1 MNTLKQTLF
10 LLLVLVFS
18 GVSKTIAQSTGV
30 YVGGHIRRE
39 RPGTIE
45 KLRNSGFTYI
55 ILFNINVEPDGTL
68 TTDGET
74 VCKDGKYVFGNTQP
88 NYVSDIK
95 KLKQAP
101 TTISRIEIC
110 IGGWGNESFSR
121 IKELINSHGVGS
133 STILYK
139 NFKALKNAIPEI
151 DAVNNDDEHCYDVAT
166 AVKFHKMMY
175 ELGYKT
181 TVAPYMN
188 RSFWE
193 NLVSQLGD
201 RCDRVLIQCYDGGA
215 GNNPS
220 DWHLGNRAVHAG
232 RMNYQ
237 EGGVDACIAQMESWK
252 KNNGVSGGFIW
263 LYNDETWN
271 LNQWATRM
279 LRVFGTKKCDDNI
292 ASLYAD
298 SDYRGYS
305 KSLGEGSYTQADL
318 AMYGISAK
326 DISSLKVTKGFKI
339 TLYENA
345 DFTGNSKSWTTD
357 ASFVGGD
364 WNDKACSV
372 RIEPN
377 GKSGLSGN
385 FKIMNRNSGKYL
397 DLDNNKTDN
406 NTAIV
411 QFDDEGVDASQTW
424 TFTEV
429 MNGKGVYSI
438 CSYGNKNRGMD
449 VADFSKE
456 NGAQVQLYDYLG
468 NPHQQFILYD
478 CGEGYYQLVA
488 RNSGKVVEIP
498 QSSKGNGEWIKI
510 YDNNGTH
517 TQQWAVVENR
527 YDEASA
533 VTLYTDKDYKGK
545 AVTLSEGE
553 YNLSRMGLYNLKDN
567 DMSSLKVTPGFKVT
581 IYEDDNFNGKSKS
594 YTASESFV
602 GAEWNDKMSSLKVE
616 AYHELQVKYH
626 IGDGPEV
633 TSEVSTEGSL
643 TTLLGGEDN
652 AMKVTQ
658 LSVIGILNDADINLL
673 QKMAGREGTGSLKS
687 LNLSEA
693 TFMSTGKK
701 VPDNI
706 FQNCKNLQ
714 KVDFS
719 NMTEIGK
726 WAFNNC
732 ALTEITIPASVT
744 IIREEAFKNC
754 SALKTLKFEAGTSE
768 KELVLKEEAFF
779 GCGIMDLANNGVL
792 PSRIISIANRT
803 FQGCGITKLTLP
815 QNDKLTGVS
824 RKLDF
829 NGVQTDYMG
838 ALGYGVFFGCRNLTD
853 LTIPANVTV
862 INEVA
867 FQSCNLQ
874 NVTFADATKI
884 TEIQNYAFTDN
895 QNLAGIFADK
905 DFVHLK
911 TIGEGAFK
919 DCFKLTDADFKNLT
933 KNVTRIERETF
944 RNCHDGLKTIDIHS
958 GITFIGAGAFADNP
972 YVTKIIV
979 RSGTQIDAQSYV
991 GDQGI
996 FYRMKPNLV
1005 QVVFADKAETNY
1017 MVYRDNIKVGEEDKG
1032 PNAFMFLLTKTL
1044 DENATDYQVVAQRHA
1059 DVLLQRTF
1067 KAGWNTLVLP
1077 FGARDNGKA
1086 VKCAR
1091 IYQKALNAFEGD
1103 GFMIAAYRGLAKN
1116 DAQPDNSTFYF
1127 LQYADYDNDPLDEFE
1142 PLLVRMTQK
1151 DIDNAKGVYTFKD
1164 VELNYDADKSYTA
1177 EEAKNRMGKDEKGE
1191 YFTGNQDHELNDKF
1205 KNCSYKD
1212 FYFTG
1217 TLHLQQGNATE
1228 GSAFIAPGDY
1238 IIQNNTFVKC
1248 LEGKKYGLKGFRGYF
1263 KQLPSSKSSAKGNIG
1278 ICLVDRNGVVSSI
1291 HQVDGVSLTSAS
1303 VAPVAVYNLSG
1314 QQVGNSL
1321 STLAKGVYIVKGKKF
1336 VKK

>member
-10 LLLVLVFS
+10 LLLILVFS

-30 YVGGHIRRE
+30 YVGGHIRRD

-88 NYVSDIK
+88 HYVSDIK

-121 IKELINSHGVGS
+121 IKELINRHGVGS
-133 STILYK
+133 GTILYK

-166 AVKFHKMMY
+166 AVKFHQMMY

-181 TVAPYMN
+181 TIAPYTN

-237 EGGVDACIAQMESWK
+237 EGGVDACVAQMESWK

-305 KSLGEGSYTQADL
+305 KSLGEGSYTQAEL

-345 DFTGNSKSWTTD
+345 DFTGDSKSWTTD

-411 QFDDEGVDASQTW
+411 QFDDEGVEASQTW

-429 MNGKGVYSI
+429 MTGKGVYSI

-449 VADFSKE
+449 VLNSSKD

-527 YDEASA
+527 CNEAPA
-533 VTLYTDKDYKGK
+533 VTLYTDEGYKGK

-602 GAEWNDKMSSLKVE
+602 GEDWNDKMSSLKVE
-616 AYHELQVKYH
+616 AYHELQVTYQ
-626 IGDGPEV
+626 ICDATPVVNSG
-633 TSEVSTEGSL
+633 TEGSL
-643 TTLLGGEDN
+643 ATLLKDEDN

-658 LSVIGILNDADINLL
+658 LSVKGYLNNADISLL
-673 QKMAGREGTGSLKS
+673 KRMAGREGTGSLKS

-714 KVDFS
+714 KVDLS
-719 NMTEIGK
+719 NMTEIGQ
-726 WAFNNC
+726 WAFQNC
-732 ALTEITIPASVT
+732 ALTEISIPAT
-744 IIREEAFKNC
+744 
-754 SALKTLKFEAGTSE
+754 
-768 KELVLKEEAFF
+768 
-779 GCGIMDLANNGVL
+779 
-792 PSRIISIANRT
+792 
-803 FQGCGITKLTLP
+803 
-815 QNDKLTGVS
+815 
-824 RKLDF
+824 
-829 NGVQTDYMG
+829 
-838 ALGYGVFFGCRNLTD
+838 
-853 LTIPANVTV
+853 
-862 INEVA
+862 
-867 FQSCNLQ
+867 
-874 NVTFADATKI
+874 
-884 TEIQNYAFTDN
+884 
-895 QNLAGIFADK
+895 
-905 DFVHLK
+905 
-911 TIGEGAFK
+911 
-919 DCFKLTDADFKNLT
+919 
-933 KNVTRIERETF
+933 VTRIE
-944 RNCHDGLKTIDIHS
+944 K
-958 GITFIGAGAFADNP
+958 GAFAGNSA
-972 YVTKIIV
+972 VTKVIV
-979 RSGTQIDAQSYV
+979 HSGSQIDARSYD
-991 GDQGI
+991 GENNI
-996 FYRMKPNLV
+996 FSGMDPNKV
-1005 QVVFADKAETNY
+1005 QVVFEGAAEYNY
-1017 MVYRDNIKVGEEDKG
+1017 KNYRNDIQVGNNGYK
-1032 PNAFMFLLTKTL
+1032 NAFMDLLTKTL
-1044 DENATDYQVVAQRHA
+1044 DENDDDYTVVAQRHA
-1059 DVLLQRTF
+1059 DVRLKRTF
-1067 KAGWNTLVLP
+1067 KPGWNTLVLP
-1077 FGARDNGKA
+1077 FGARYLEGDTEA
-1086 VKCAR
+1086 HDCSR
-1091 IYQKALNAFEGD
+1091 IFQKALNASNTE

-1116 DAQPDNSTFYF
+1116 EAHPDNSTFYF
-1127 LQYADYDNDPLDEFE
+1127 LKYANYDKDPLDEFE
-1142 PLLVRMTQK
+1142 PLLIRMTQK
-1151 DIDNAKGVYTFKD
+1151 DIDNAKGVYTFKN
-1164 VELNYDADKSYTA
+1164 VELNYDGDFDDGKGGKYYKEYTA
-1177 EEAKNRMGKDEKGE
+1177 KEAKERMGTRHTGE
-1191 YFTGNQDHELNDKF
+1191 YFDGSYDTTANDKF
-1205 KNCSYKD
+1205 TKCSYDD

-1217 TLHLQQGNATE
+1217 TLYKQDTDKNP
-1228 GSAFIAPGDY
+1228 AFIAPGDY

-1248 LEGKKYGLKGFRGYF
+1248 LSSKKYGLKGFRGYF
-1263 KQLPSSKSSAKGNIG
+1263 KQKPSSSSSAKGNIG

-1291 HQVDGVSLTSAS
+1291 HQVDGASLMSAS